1 QNIADIRQVVE
12 GDPSPDGQGV
22 LMIQRGI
29 EVGHVFYL
37 GTKYSE
43 AMGASVLDE
52 TGKPRLMEMGGYGIG
67 VTRIVGAAIEQGH
80 DGRGIVWP
88 RALAPF
94 EVVICLV
101 GGAKSEPVRA
111 AGEQAYAALVASGLD
126 VILDDRD
133 ERPGAM
139 FADWE
144 LIGIPV
150 RVTLGERSL
159 KEGRIELLQR
169 RGMLSSETTA
179 DNLVG
184 AVHDLLR

>member
-1 QNIADIRQVVE
+1 
-12 GDPSPDGQGV
+12 
-22 LMIQRGI
+22 
-29 EVGHVFYL
+29 
-37 GTKYSE
+37 
-43 AMGASVLDE
+43 
-52 TGKPRLMEMGGYGIG
+52 
-67 VTRIVGAAIEQGH
+67 
-80 DGRGIVWP
+80 
-88 RALAPF
+88 
-94 EVVICLV
+94 
-101 GGAKSEPVRA
+101 VRA

-169 RGMLSSETTA
+169 RGMLSSDTTA
-179 DNLVG
+179 DDLVG